1 MQDIEIKSAN
11 INNHDDL
18 DLVSSFLPA
27 EGEIIAMARL
37 RSYLGN
43 SYWGMIKLAK
53 HMIFNAQVNMLATR
67 VTFGWAPTIPLKQ
80 CN

>member
-43 SYWGMIKLAK
+43 SY
-53 HMIFNAQVNMLATR
+53 
-67 VTFGWAPTIPLKQ
+67 
-80 CN
+80 